1 MKKKK
6 KGSRSWSRVLATQ
19 ALYQLS
25 LNKNTDISSVK
36 KSLLK
41 DKETKNVP
49 DTRFFSKLI
58 RETIKNK
65 KELEKKL
72 ENAVSKKNFSKM
84 EIIIKVILKLG
95 ACEIIFFKNVSH
107 KISIAEYNKVS
118 SSFLNDNE
126 VGLINAILDKIS
138 KKEFVNG

>member
-1 MKKKK
+1 MIKN
-6 KGSRSWSRVLATQ
+6 KGSRSWSRILAVQ

-58 RETIKNK
+58 NETIKNK
-65 KELEKKL
+65 KELEKNL

-84 EIIIKVILKLG
+84 EIMIKVILKLG